1 MTLRIIQLAGE
12 QLIVA
17 RFAARRG
24 TLTFLGGRQEEWP
37 AGVDLAMAIKDLAEA
52 PATDERVVLAVPAA
66 QVTMRQLQLPLT
78 GRQQVRDILPLELK
92 GELAQDTADLVFD
105 ALPTGTG
112 PQLAFWLP
120 QNALAPLLAAAAA
133 AGCDAE
139 IATYAPACWGALIP
153 AADQQ
158 LTVALSDGS
167 VCALFV
173 GGGPRFFRTFTG
185 SVAEELPRTL
195 TALELGQGLIVD
207 RCYLFGAAAA
217 LFRADSE
224 ALPTVCTLLPTDGFL
239 AGVFGS
245 DPQAARD
252 LASLAAVALLTE
264 TGEPLNFRQGALA
277 YTAGR
282 ERLRKSLRLPAML
295 AVCIVI
301 ALFAELGVRW
311 QLLRRDLV
319 SLDRS
324 VGAIYK
330 EVFPK
335 RKPVDEAAEI
345 KAEIRRLSGNSGE
358 SSPLAALKILADG
371 LGEGISGCTEVEI
384 DGQSIRL
391 RGEGKSLQAVN
402 ELKGRLSQKLTGL
415 DLVESRSK
423 GTGEVVFV
431 MRATGLK
438 GEAQ

>member
-1 MTLRIIQLAGE
+1 
-12 QLIVA
+12 
-17 RFAARRG
+17 
-24 TLTFLGGRQEEWP
+24 LTFLGGRQEEWP
-37 AGVDLAMAIKDLAEA
+37 AGVDLATAIKELTEA
-52 PATDERVVLAVPAA
+52 PATDERVVLVVPAA

-78 GRQQVRDILPLELK
+78 GRQQLRDILPLELK

-105 ALPTGTG
+105 ALPTGSGT
-112 PQLAFWLP
+112 QLAFWLP

-153 AADQQ
+153 AADEK

-167 VCALFV
+167 GCALFV
-173 GGGPRFFRTFTG
+173 GGEPRFFRTFTG
-185 SVAEELPRTL
+185 PLAEELPRTL
-195 TALELGQGLIVD
+195 TSLELGQGLTVD
-207 RCYLFGAAAA
+207 RCYLFGAAS
-217 LFRADSE
+217 LFRADSA
-224 ALPTVCTLLPTDGFL
+224 ALPPVCSLLPTDGFL
-239 AGVFGS
+239 ASTFGS
-245 DPQAARD
+245 DPQVARD
-252 LASLAAVALLTE
+252 LASLAAVALVTE

-282 ERLRKSLRLPAML
+282 ERLRKSLRVPAIL
-295 AVCIVI
+295 AVCIII

-311 QLLRRDLV
+311 QLLRRDLA
-319 SLDRS
+319 SLDRT

-335 RKPVDEAAEI
+335 RKPVDEAAEF
-345 KAEIRRLSGNSGE
+345 KAEIRRLSGSSGE

-431 MRATGLK
+431 LRATGLK

>member
-1 MTLRIIQLAGE
+1 L
-12 QLIVA
+12 
-17 RFAARRG
+17 
-24 TLTFLGGRQEEWP
+24 
-37 AGVDLAMAIKDLAEA
+37 
-52 PATDERVVLAVPAA
+52 
-66 QVTMRQLQLPLT
+66 
-78 GRQQVRDILPLELK
+78 
-92 GELAQDTADLVFD
+92 
-105 ALPTGTG
+105 
-112 PQLAFWLP
+112 
-120 QNALAPLLAAAAA
+120 
-133 AGCDAE
+133 
-139 IATYAPACWGALIP
+139 
-153 AADQQ
+153 
-158 LTVALSDGS
+158 
-167 VCALFV
+167 
-173 GGGPRFFRTFTG
+173 
-185 SVAEELPRTL
+185 
-195 TALELGQGLIVD
+195 
-207 RCYLFGAAAA
+207 
-217 LFRADSE
+217 RADSE
-224 ALPTVCTLLPTDGFL
+224 ALPAVCSLLPTAGFL

-252 LASLAAVALLTE
+252 LASFAAVALVTE

-282 ERLRKSLRLPAML
+282 ERLRKSLRIPAIL

-311 QLLRRDLV
+311 QLLRRDLA

-345 KAEIRRLSGNSGE
+345 KAEIRRLSGSGGE

-402 ELKGRLSQKLTGL
+402 ELKGRLSQRLTAL

-431 MRATGLK
+431 LRATGLK